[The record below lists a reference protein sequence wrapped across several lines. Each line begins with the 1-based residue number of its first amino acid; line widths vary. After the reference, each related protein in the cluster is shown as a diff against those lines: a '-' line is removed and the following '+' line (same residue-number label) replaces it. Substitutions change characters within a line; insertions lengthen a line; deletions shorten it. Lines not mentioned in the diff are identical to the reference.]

1 VREFKVKGKK
11 EVMLKVEVRQRGG
24 RAKGRKQREKVGEAK
39 IV

>member
-1 VREFKVKGKK
+1 MREFKVKGKK

-24 RAKGRKQREKVGEAK
+24 RAKGRKQRGKVGEAK